1 MKKKYRIPM
10 LMIVS
15 LLFLVGW
22 GKKQVE
28 LLNDKKLI
36 DLNAAMGICMPGA
49 DTPDHN
55 ANDQES
61 EERRS
66 QETQTGTDSA
76 GDEEKIIVIRVRG
89 EKVTYDSVQLTG
101 LDSLKNRIRRDC
113 GDKVSFRL
121 MDDFAEAHV
130 YKEILKMLSELKSE
144 TGLTYTMDSYSKE

>member
-1 MKKKYRIPM
+1 MKKKYWLPL

-15 LLFLVGW
+15 LLFLAGW

-36 DLNAAMGICMPGA
+36 DLNAAIGICMPGA
-49 DTPDHN
+49 DTSDHN
-55 ANDQES
+55 AYDQDS
-61 EERRS
+61 GERRA
-66 QETQTGTDSA
+66 QEAQTGTDSA
-76 GDEEKIIVIRVRG
+76 GDEEKIIVIRIRG

-101 LDSLKNRIRRDC
+101 LDSLKNRIRQDC

-130 YKEILKMLSELKSE
+130 YKEVLKMLSELKSE
-144 TGLTYTMDSYSKE
+144 TGLTYTRE

>member
-1 MKKKYRIPM
+1 MKKKYWLPM

-15 LLFLVGW
+15 LLFLAGW

-36 DLNAAMGICMPGA
+36 DLNAAIGICMPGV
-49 DTPDHN
+49 DTSDHN
-55 ANDQES
+55 ANDHDS
-61 EERRS
+61 EDRRS

-76 GDEEKIIVIRVRG
+76 GNEEKIIVIRIRG

-101 LDSLKNRIRRDC
+101 LDSLKNRIRQDC

-121 MDDFAEAHV
+121 VDDFAEAHV
-130 YKEILKMLSELKSE
+130 YKEVLKMLSELKSE
-144 TGLTYTMDSYSKE
+144 TGLTYTRE